1 MDPIHLFSNPY
12 VTQMYELFMQ
22 HACTAARQLDG
33 VDDESDDILAVYDY
47 VLDDDAA
54 AASVETF
61 CLSSASAYGEQNSA
75 ADG

>member
-33 VDDESDDILAVYDY
+33 VDDESDDILAVY